1 MLNVDY
7 ELNFTYIICISLYLL
22 HKSARVT
29 SMKNIFNYLNMLTNK
44 LQASNSDIE
53 SSTSNFLSIIEFLE
67 FLSLLHVNVDSFIL
81 VCSIKLMFYAPN
93 SILHPHVMLTKQQ
106 QKTLIGILKT
116 IKHRCT
122 AKYLA
127 ACLSVCRANKLLSL
141 LNDLN

>member
-1 MLNVDY
+1 MQNCRFALTTLCRFWKDDDVNDEVFCFLPSSPLLLHVSMLNVDY

-67 FLSLLHVNVDSFIL
+67 FLSLLHVNVDSFIFWF
-81 VCSIKLMFYAPN
+81 V
-93 SILHPHVMLTKQQ
+93 
-106 QKTLIGILKT
+106 
-116 IKHRCT
+116 R
-122 AKYLA
+122 
-127 ACLSVCRANKLLSL
+127 
-141 LNDLN
+141 